1 MDSLVQEENR
11 IKPLKD
17 RCHVNTNDDGDRF
30 VGIKADSENAMVYF
44 PIGYQLP
51 ETEQDI
57 RRDILHL
64 ISVLS
69 EFTAKDDRVLHMNK
83 FEAPQSVNFPVNAYM
98 EVLNYYLVQNEYY
111 TEKEPI
117 YKTSDRGNTD
127 WARTIRRKK
136 PLLQAN
142 NSPVYLEQIVR
153 DASPNDKK
161 LITQIHKYCVYE
173 SFQALGWLF
182 TPNLP
187 QKPDFPINI
196 NRFMIELNDRLGR
209 TNNDRDKRLFAS
221 MISMLRYIDETT
233 NTKQFYFGTDTF
245 EYVWEKLIDQVFGIN
260 NKQDYF
266 PKASW
271 KMKYGL
277 DREFEALMPD
287 TIMINE
293 GKYYVLDAKY
303 YRYGITGNQLHLPEG
318 KSIHKQI
325 TYGEYISNNK
335 KCRLPNGEKPKVYNA
350 FLMPYNSVDN
360 IFDINGLFENIG
372 EATGEWKEKRESYE
386 HVQGILV
393 DINYLIHH
401 YVGNHKTKI
410 MELAD
415 SIEKA
420 LHENNSE
427 E

>member
-1 MDSLVQEENR
+1 MNIEYQEEKR
-11 IKPLKD
+11 VKPLVE
-17 RCHVNTNDDGDRF
+17 RCHINTNDDGDRF

-51 ETEQDI
+51 DSEEDI

-69 EFTAKDDRVLHMNK
+69 EFSAKDDRVLHMNK

-98 EVLNYYLVQNEYY
+98 EVLNYFLVQNTYY
-111 TEKEPI
+111 TDKEPM
-117 YKTSDRGNTD
+117 YKTSDRGNAD
-127 WARTIRRKK
+127 WEKTIKQQK

-142 NSPVYLEQIVR
+142 NSPVYLKQTVR
-153 DASPNDKK
+153 VSSPNDRK

-187 QKPDFPINI
+187 PKPDFVVNI
-196 NRFMIELNDRLGR
+196 PRFIIELNDRLVR
-209 TNNDRDKRLFAS
+209 TNNDQDKRLFAS
-221 MISMLRYIDETT
+221 MVSMLRYIDEST
-233 NTKQFYFGTDTF
+233 NQKQFYFGTDSF
-245 EYVWEKLIDQVFGIN
+245 EYVWEKLIDQVFGIP

-266 PKASW
+266 PKAKWS
-271 KMKYGL
+271 MKYGNN
-277 DREFEALMPD
+277 REFDALMPD
-287 TIMINE
+287 TIMICN

-303 YRYGITGNQLHLPEG
+303 YRYGITGNQFHLPEG

-325 TYGEYISNNK
+325 TYGEYISNNERFK
-335 KCRLPNGEKPKVYNA
+335 LTDGSKPQVYNA
-350 FLMPYNSVDN
+350 FLMPYNSNNN
-360 IFDINGLFENIG
+360 IFDLRGVFENIG
-372 EATGEWKEKRESYE
+372 EATGEWKESNKAYE

-393 DINYLIHH
+393 DINYLMHH
-401 YVGNHKTKI
+401 YVGNHESKI
-410 MELAD
+410 LELAN

-420 LHENNSE
+420 LNNNNE
-427 E
+427 